1 VAAGANADEPEWQ
14 FGFMAGLDRN
24 GRAAVLRVGRT
35 RKYTTGE
42 VVFREGDASEFAVVV
57 LAGRLKVSSTSTE
70 GHDTVLAFRGPGD
83 LIGEL
88 SLFDGSPRS
97 ATVSAIEPA
106 ALVLIT
112 ADRFTE
118 LMKAE
123 PQIAAVL
130 LRTIVGKLRDADRQ
144 RLEFGA
150 YDTTGR
156 VARRLVQLADEHG
169 VPGTAKTGGVRITL
183 PLSQTELAGWTG
195 SSREAVARA
204 LALLRRRGLITT
216 DRRSIVVVDLES
228 LRSLAY

>member
-1 VAAGANADEPEWQ
+1 VPAVANPNEPAWQ
-14 FGFMAGLDRN
+14 FGFMAALTAKARE
-24 GRAAVLRVGRT
+24 AVLQLGRT
-35 RKYTTGE
+35 RTYATGAAL
-42 VVFREGDASEFAVVV
+42 FREGDPSEFAVVV
-57 LAGRLKVSSTSTE
+57 LAGRLKVSSTSAD

-88 SLFDGSPRS
+88 SLFDGAPRS
-97 ATVSAIEPA
+97 ATIAAVEPA
-106 ALVLIT
+106 EVVLIT

-118 LMKAE
+118 LIRTQPEIAE
-123 PQIAAVL
+123 ML
-130 LRTIVGKLRDADRQ
+130 LRTVVAKLRDADRQ

-169 VPGTAKTGGVRITL
+169 VPGSAATGGVRITL

-204 LALLRRRGLITT
+204 LAVLRRQGLITT
-216 DRRSIVVVDLES
+216 HRRSIVVLDVDA
-228 LRSLAY
+228 LRSLSG

>member
-1 VAAGANADEPEWQ
+1 VAASADPKEPNWQ
-14 FGFMAGLDRN
+14 FGFMAGLDPS

-57 LAGRLKVSSTSTE
+57 LAGRLKVSSTSME
-70 GHDTVLAFRGPGD
+70 GHDTVLAFRGSGD
-83 LIGEL
+83 LLGEL

-97 ATVSAIEPA
+97 ATVAAIEPA
-106 ALVLIT
+106 QLVLIT

-118 LMKAE
+118 LMRAE

-169 VPGTAKTGGVRITL
+169 VPGSVTTGGVRITL

-204 LALLRRRGLITT
+204 LALLRRKDLITT
-216 DRRSIVVVDLES
+216 DRRSIVVLDLAS

>member
-1 VAAGANADEPEWQ
+1 VVAGAHPEEPEWQ
-14 FGFMAGLDRN
+14 FGFMAGLDPN
-24 GRAAVLRVGRT
+24 GRRAVLQVGRT

-42 VVFREGDASEFAVVV
+42 VVFGEGDASEFAVVV
-57 LAGRLKVSSTSTE
+57 LAGRLKVSSTSTD
-70 GHDTVLAFRGPGD
+70 GHDIVLAFRGPGD

-106 ALVLIT
+106 ELVLIT

-169 VPGTAKTGGVRITL
+169 VRESATTGGIRITL

-204 LALLRRRGLITT
+204 LALLRRKGLIATN
-216 DRRSIVVVDLES
+216 RRSIVVIDLAS
-228 LRSLAY
+228 LRSLAQ